1 MLRNIIVILTL
12 LLVALLPFVTKEH
25 DSDDPTGIRI
35 VHDLQYFDGS
45 KDPRQQLDLYLPRV
59 KPNEKLPLVVWIHG
73 GAWKMGS
80 KDEGPA
86 IALADHG
93 FAVAS
98 INYRYSTKSI
108 FPAQIYDC
116 KAAIRW
122 LRAHAAEYSY
132 DATKIGV
139 WGASAGG
146 HLAALLGTSG
156 GVASLEGDGGN
167 ADQSSAVQ
175 AVSDWCGPT
184 DLESF
189 IQEAMQPRFRESK
202 PELFVN
208 ELLGGTPES
217 KKDLAKSASP
227 ISFVTSDDPPF
238 LIIHSIEDPVVP
250 FEQSNDFAKKLEA
263 EGVKVKLVKINS
275 TDHMP
280 MTEANFNEVYKFFD
294 ETLKP
299 TLLGPQP

>member
-35 VHDLQYFDGS
+35 VHDLSYVDGS

-59 KPNEKLPLVVWIHG
+59 KPEQKLPLVVWIHG

-80 KDEGPA
+80 KADGPA

-98 INYRYSTKSI
+98 INYRYSTASI
-108 FPAQIYDC
+108 YPAQIYDC

-146 HLAALLGTSG
+146 HLAAMLGTTG
-156 GVASLEGDGGN
+156 GIAELEGNEGN
-167 ADQSSAVQ
+167 QDQSSTVQ
-175 AVSDWCGPT
+175 AVADWCGPT
-184 DLESF
+184 DLTTF
-189 IQEAMQPRFRESK
+189 NQEAMQPRFRESK
-202 PELFVN
+202 PELFIN
-208 ELLGGTPES
+208 ELLGGLPE
-217 KKDLAKSASP
+217 KNMELAKSASP
-227 ISFVTSDDPPF
+227 IFFVTKDDPPF

-250 FEQSNDFAKKLEA
+250 FEQSNEFAKKLEA

-275 TDHMP
+275 DDHMP
-280 MTEANFNEVYKFFD
+280 FSEANFKAVYDFFD
-294 ETLKP
+294 ETLKSSP
-299 TLLGPQP
+299 FLPKP

>member
-25 DSDDPTGIRI
+25 DSDDSTGIRI
-35 VHDLQYFDGS
+35 VHDLPYVTGS
-45 KDPRQQLDLYLPRV
+45 NDQRQKLDLYLPRV
-59 KPNEKLPLVVWIHG
+59 KPDEKLPLVVWIHG

-80 KDEGPA
+80 KEDGPA
-86 IALADHG
+86 LALADHG

-98 INYRYSTKSI
+98 INYRYSTKAI

-122 LRAHAAEYSY
+122 LRAHAAEYGY

-146 HLAALLGTSG
+146 HLSALLGTTG

-167 ADQSSAVQ
+167 ADQSSTVQ

-184 DLESF
+184 DLTTF
-189 IQEAMQPRFRESK
+189 NQEAMQPRFRESK
-202 PELFVN
+202 PELFIN
-208 ELLGGTPES
+208 ELLGGTPDKNPE
-217 KKDLAKSASP
+217 LAKSGSP
-227 ISFVTSDDPPF
+227 IFFVTKDDPPF
-238 LIIHSIEDPVVP
+238 LIVHSIEDPVVP
-250 FEQSNDFAKKLEA
+250 FEQSNEFAKKLEA
-263 EGVKVKLVKINS
+263 EGVKVKLLKINS
-275 TDHMP
+275 DDHMP
-280 MTEANFNEVYKFFD
+280 MTEANFNAVFNFFD

-299 TLLGPQP
+299 SPLKPKP